1 MVVEKELP
9 TTVDK
14 HTEDQQLQG
23 PMRLCKFRSE
33 TPSHFHHGWV
43 LPPHGHVLLWFSSWR
58 QEVLLLW
65 GLHLLDENP
74 QLDSG
79 LVWDLYHCRIPT
91 NHLELCCHLT
101 LSCKPCTW

>member
-1 MVVEKELP
+1 
-9 TTVDK
+9 
-14 HTEDQQLQG
+14 
-23 PMRLCKFRSE
+23 MRLCKFRSE